1 MTARSLHANS
11 LGNVPLNWHVEGTGD
26 FNGDHK
32 SDILWRNDAGL
43 VAIWDMDG
51 GAVIGGGG
59 VASAPANWHIA
70 DTGDYNG
77 DGMSDI
83 LWRND
88 AGVAAIWDMND
99 TMVIGGGSLGVVPT
113 DWHIIA

>member
-1 MTARSLHANS
+1 MPASS
-11 LGNVPLNWHVEGTGD
+11 
-26 FNGDHK
+26 
-32 SDILWRNDAGL
+32 
-43 VAIWDMDG
+43 AIWDMDG
-51 GAVIGGGG
+51 GAIIGGGA